1 MFFWFLVLSTDPLAA
16 EGVSQNPK
24 ICIFVTVF
32 STKQKF
38 VNEATKFES
47 ADVDSEGGNLMTGRV
62 IFLSTRVKAFSPLP
76 HCVSFYLVNYSYFFI
91 RVHFKLLCERRDMGA
106 SW

>member
-1 MFFWFLVLSTDPLAA
+1 MLPTGPIATK
-16 EGVSQNPK
+16 GVSQNPK
-24 ICIFVTVF
+24 NQYFCHSFF

-47 ADVDSEGGNLMTGRV
+47 ADVDSEGGNLMTARV

-76 HCVSFYLVNYSYFFI
+76 HCVSFYHVNYSYFFI